1 MHRSAESRR
10 GLLFHPPPEGGF
22 ALFNEVIV
30 STCKTYSVGE
40 IVRQAVIFALT
51 LPRDGHIVF
60 PGWDERLHDIVDG
73 ITAPSRSNQ
82 GSPSDEP
89 KPMGKRYPGVWR
101 DVIISLE
108 DGCAYRQLYSH
119 LRDLGLTPQEYRQ
132 KWGLP
137 DDYPMMAEDEKRRRG
152 LATQQDA
159 CKRRFRG
166 RPPKRRD

>member
-1 MHRSAESRR
+1 M
-10 GLLFHPPPEGGF
+10 
-22 ALFNEVIV
+22 FNEVIV

-51 LPRDGHIVF
+51 LPRDGHPVTL
-60 PGWDERLHDIVDG
+60 GWDERLHDIVDG
-73 ITAPSRSNQ
+73 ITAPARS
-82 GSPSDEP
+82 GSGSSADEP
-89 KPMGKRYPGVWR
+89 EPMGKRYPGVWR

-137 DDYPMMAEDEKRRRG
+137 EDYPMMAEDEKGRRG

-166 RPPKRRD
+166 RPRKRRD

>member
-1 MHRSAESRR
+1 
-10 GLLFHPPPEGGF
+10 
-22 ALFNEVIV
+22 LFNEVIV

-51 LPRDGHIVF
+51 LPREGHPVT

-73 ITAPSRSNQ
+73 ITAPSRSSS
-82 GSPSDEP
+82 GSPADEP
-89 KPMGKRYPGVWR
+89 KPMGSRYPGVWR

-119 LRDLGLTPQEYRQ
+119 LRDLGLTPHEYRQ

-137 DDYPMMAEDEKRRRG
+137 EDYPMMADDEKGRRG
-152 LATQQDA
+152 LVAQEPA

-166 RPPKRRD
+166 RPRKRRD